1 MRTTSKYSP
10 RNIAFSSSLRCEGV
24 AGERVAGE
32 RVAGERVA
40 GERVAGKGVAGEG
53 VAGLSVAVG
62 LRSRSASAV
71 GGDSVSPAKH
81 NMLVRNHT

>member
-10 RNIAFSSSLRCEGV
+10 CNIAFLSSLRCEG
-24 AGERVAGE
+24 
-32 RVAGERVA
+32 VAGERVA

-62 LRSRSASAV
+62 LRSRSALAV